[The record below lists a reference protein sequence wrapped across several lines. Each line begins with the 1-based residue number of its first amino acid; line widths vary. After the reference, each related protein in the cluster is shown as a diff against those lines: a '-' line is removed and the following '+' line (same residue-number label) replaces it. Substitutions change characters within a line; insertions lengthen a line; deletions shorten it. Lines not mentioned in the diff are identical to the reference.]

1 MHRHIYWQAMPT
13 RLPAG
18 GLYYLCCF
26 SCIGTSDCCSYGQYG
41 DKLAQMIMQG
51 RQLWYGSL
59 QDRAE
64 SRAAACWQEDAGM
77 AGQAGVGGWGGR
89 GGKGVCLDDT
99 VQMEPQ
105 RVQWL
110 QGTSHQNANWNE
122 NAKADHHENAMHLW
136 SSTSLRIYDTQ
147 VLHASIC
154 QCTPRDITVP
164 AHLPPAK

>member
-1 MHRHIYWQAMPT
+1 MMHRHIYWQAMPT

-41 DKLAQMIMQG
+41 EKLAQMIMQG

-77 AGQAGVGGWGGR
+77 AGQTGAGRCGWVG
-89 GGKGVCLDDT
+89 GGKGARGVAWMTRCKWNHKGSNGF
-99 VQMEPQ
+99 
-105 RVQWL
+105 RVRATKTPI
-110 QGTSHQNANWNE
+110 GMRMPKPTTMRMPCTCGPAHPFGFMTR
-122 NAKADHHENAMHLW
+122 K
-136 SSTSLRIYDTQ
+136 YYTQ
-147 VLHASIC
+147 VSAN
-154 QCTPRDITVP
+154 V
-164 AHLPPAK
+164 HLEI